1 MSEPLLVDRRGAV
14 DWVTLNRPERLNAL
28 DETLTTALRQYFEG
42 LYDDSACRVV
52 VLRGAGRGF
61 CAGADLASDLA
72 RSVIEDGVAA
82 AMKVQR
88 DLRNVMVA
96 MRRCPQPIIALL
108 HGAAVGG
115 GFVIALA
122 SDIRIAAPDT
132 RMNAAFIKVGLG
144 GCDVGVSYLLPR
156 LVGASVSSE
165 LLLTGRDLD
174 AERALRL
181 GLISEIVAREGLES
195 AAAPYVEAMLATAPL
210 GLALTKEVLNT
221 NLDAPSFE
229 AALALEDRNQVL
241 LRRLGIFGG
250 RGRLPREAQAAFR
263 RTIGKGGSWTFGDA
277 PPS

>member
-1 MSEPLLVDRRGAV
+1 VTEVLLVERHGAV

-28 DETLTTALRQYFEG
+28 DESLTTALRTYFER
-42 LYDDSACRVV
+42 LYTDRDCRIV

-61 CAGADLASDLA
+61 CAGADLASELV
-72 RSVIEDGVAA
+72 RQVQEDGAGA
-82 AMKVQR
+82 AMKAQR
-88 DLRNVMVA
+88 DIRNVMLA

-115 GFVIALA
+115 GFVMALA
-122 SDIRIAAPDT
+122 SDIRIATADT

-165 LLLTGRDLD
+165 LLLTGRYL
-174 AERALRL
+174 APERALAL
-181 GLISEIVAREGLES
+181 GLISELVPEEALEA

-210 GLALTKEVLNT
+210 GLALTKEVLNA
-221 NLDAPSFE
+221 NLDAPGFE

-241 LRRLGIFGG
+241 LSQTRDF
-250 RGRLPREAQAAFR
+250 REGAAAFR
-263 RTIGKGGSWTFGDA
+263 EKR
-277 PPS
+277 PPRFEGR

>member
-1 MSEPLLVDRRGAV
+1 LLVERRGAV
-14 DWVTLNRPERLNAL
+14 DWVTLNRSERLNAL
-28 DETLTTALRQYFEG
+28 DETLTTALRNYFER
-42 LYDDSACRVV
+42 LYDDRDCRIV

-61 CAGADLASDLA
+61 CAGADLASDLTRQA
-72 RSVIEDGVAA
+72 QEDGIGA

-88 DLRNVMVA
+88 DIRNVMLA
-96 MRRCPQPIIALL
+96 MRRCPQPIVALL

-132 RMNAAFIKVGLG
+132 RMNAAFIKIGLG

-165 LLLTGRDLD
+165 LLLTGRDLS

-181 GLISEIVAREGLES
+181 GLISEMVPADQLE
-195 AAAPYVEAMLATAPL
+195 AAAEPYIEAMLATAPL
-210 GLALTKEVLNT
+210 GLALTKEVLNA
-221 NLDAPSFE
+221 NIDAPGFE

-241 LRRLGIFGG
+241 LAQTRDF
-250 RGRLPREAQAAFR
+250 REGAAAFR
-263 RTIGKGGSWTFGDA
+263 EKR
-277 PPS
+277 PPRFEGR

>member
-1 MSEPLLVDRRGAV
+1 MSGVLLVERRGAV

-28 DETLTTALRQYFEG
+28 DESLTTALRTYFEQ
-42 LYDDSACRVV
+42 LYDDRDCRIV

-61 CAGADLASDLA
+61 CAGADLASELV
-72 RSVIEDGVAA
+72 RQVQEDGAGA
-82 AMKVQR
+82 AMKAQR
-88 DLRNVMVA
+88 DIRNIMLA

-115 GFVIALA
+115 GFVMALA
-122 SDIRIAAPDT
+122 SDIRIATPDT

-165 LLLTGRDLD
+165 LLLTGRYL
-174 AERALRL
+174 APERALAL
-181 GLISEIVAREGLES
+181 GLVSELVPPEALEA

-210 GLALTKEVLNT
+210 GLALTKEVLNA
-221 NLDAPSFE
+221 NLDAPGFE

-241 LRRLGIFGG
+241 LSQTRDF
-250 RGRLPREAQAAFR
+250 REGAAAFR
-263 RTIGKGGSWTFGDA
+263 EKR
-277 PPS
+277 PPRFEGR

>member
-1 MSEPLLVDRRGAV
+1 VSDVLLVERRGAV

-28 DETLTTALRQYFEG
+28 DETLTVALRSYFER
-42 LYDDSACRVV
+42 LYDDRDCRIV

-61 CAGADLASDLA
+61 CAGADLASELVRQA
-72 RSVIEDGVAA
+72 QEEGVAA
-82 AMKVQR
+82 SMKVQR
-88 DLRNVMVA
+88 DLRNIMLA
-96 MRRCPQPIIALL
+96 MRRCPQPIVSLL

-122 SDIRIAAPDT
+122 SDIRLAAPDT

-156 LVGASVSSE
+156 LVGGSPSAE
-165 LLLTGRDLD
+165 LLLTGRDLT

-181 GLISEIVAREGLES
+181 GLVAEVVPAGELEA

-210 GLALTKEVLNT
+210 GLALTKDVLNA
-221 NLDAPSFE
+221 NIDAPGFE

-241 LRRLGIFGG
+241 LSQTRDF
-250 RGRLPREAQAAFR
+250 REGSAAFR
-263 RTIGKGGSWTFGDA
+263 EKR
-277 PPS
+277 PPRFEGR

>member
-1 MSEPLLVDRRGAV
+1 MDPLLVERRGAV
-14 DWVTLNRPERLNAL
+14 DWVSLNRPERLNAL
-28 DETLTTALRQYFEG
+28 DESLTMALRTYFER
-42 LYDDSACRVV
+42 LCDDRECRIV
-52 VLRGAGRGF
+52 VLRGAGPGF
-61 CAGADLASDLA
+61 CAGLDLASELV
-72 RSVIEDGVAA
+72 RQSQEEGIAA

-88 DLRNVMVA
+88 DVRNIMLA

-122 SDIRIAAPDT
+122 SDIRLAAPDT
-132 RMNAAFIKVGLG
+132 RMNAAFIKIGLG

-156 LVGASVSSE
+156 LVGGSLSAE

-181 GLISEIVAREGLES
+181 GLISELVPKAELEA

-210 GLALTKEVLNT
+210 GLALTKEVLNAH
-221 NLDAPSFE
+221 LDAPGFE

-241 LRRLGIFGG
+241 LSQTRDF
-250 RGRLPREAQAAFR
+250 REGAAAFR
-263 RTIGKGGSWTFGDA
+263 EKR
-277 PPS
+277 PPRFEGR

>member
-28 DETLTTALRQYFEG
+28 DETLTTALRTYFEG
-42 LYDDSACRVV
+42 LYDDSACRIV

-72 RSVIEDGVAA
+72 RSVVEDGVAN

-88 DLRNVMVA
+88 DIRNVMLA
-96 MRRCPQPIIALL
+96 MRRCPQPILALL

-115 GFVIALA
+115 GFVLALA

-181 GLISEIVAREGLES
+181 GLISGIVDREDLES

-241 LRRLGIFGG
+241 LSQTRDF
-250 RGRLPREAQAAFR
+250 REGAAAFR
-263 RTIGKGGSWTFGDA
+263 EKRTPRFEGR
-277 PPS
+277 